1 MKEIIGAICVALLSM
16 SCKTASTVHVGIDA
30 ANKSNFIS
38 DQAADALGRMNDAI
52 TDSTKDITPA
62 EEYYIG
68 RAVGANILSNYTL
81 YTEDP
86 ELTAYVNKVLDVL
99 VINSPRPV
107 IYNGYHAAILDTDE
121 INGFS
126 TSGGHIFITRGL
138 LDAADSEDAL
148 AAVLAHELAHILLQ
162 HSVKSIKNSRFTGSL
177 QQVAGIAAES
187 VGLDEITRIFDE
199 SIREAVS
206 SALEKGYSREQEY
219 EADAAAI
226 ALLAAAGYTPSG
238 IVGMLES
245 VKAYNAAH
253 SGGRSAFP
261 SVGSV
266 LTSTHPS
273 PDDRLREVR
282 KKLAA
287 YQSFTDN
294 SALRKPRFAETLKK

>member
-1 MKEIIGAICVALLSM
+1 MGVICVVLFPVII
-16 SCKTASTVHVGIDA
+16 SCETISAGIDA
-30 ANKSNFIS
+30 ASKSGFINE
-38 DQAADALGRMNDAI
+38 QAADALGRMDNAIKDA
-52 TDSTKDITPA
+52 TKDITPS

-68 RAVGANILSNYTL
+68 RAVGANILSHYKVYTK
-81 YTEDP
+81 DP
-86 ELTAYVNKVLDVL
+86 ELTAYINKVLNVL
-99 VINSPRPV
+99 VINSSRPV

-162 HSVKSIKNSRFTGSL
+162 HSIKSIKNNRFTGAL

-187 VGLDEITRIFDE
+187 VGLDELTQIFDE

-206 SALEKGYSREQEY
+206 NTLDKGFSREQEY

-226 ALLAAAGYTPSG
+226 SLLAAAGYTPSS
-238 IVGMLES
+238 IAGMLERI
-245 VKAYNAAH
+245 KASAAH
-253 SGGRSAFP
+253 NGGKPAFP
-261 SVGSV
+261 SAGSV
-266 LTSTHPS
+266 LKSTHPS

-282 KKLAA
+282 RRLVV
-287 YQSFTDN
+287 YQNFTDN
-294 SALRKPRFAETLKK
+294 SAVRKFRFAATLKK

>member
-1 MKEIIGAICVALLSM
+1 MKKIMGAIGVVLLII
-16 SCKTASTVHVGIDA
+16 SCETVGTGIDA
-30 ANKSNFIS
+30 ASKAGFI
-38 DQAADALGRMNDAI
+38 DAQAADALGRMNEAISDAAQ
-52 TDSTKDITPA
+52 DITPS

-86 ELTAYVNKVLDVL
+86 ELTAYVNKILGVL
-99 VINSPRPV
+99 VINSPRPT

-138 LDAADSEDAL
+138 LDVADSEDAL

-162 HSVKSIKNSRFTGSL
+162 HSVKSIKNSRFTSAI
-177 QQVAGIAAES
+177 QQVAGIAAEAA
-187 VGLDEITRIFDE
+187 GLDELTRIFDE

-206 SALEKGYSREQEY
+206 NALDKGYSREQEY
-219 EADAAAI
+219 EADEAAVS
-226 ALLAAAGYTPSG
+226 LLAAAGYTPSS

-245 VKAYNAAH
+245 IKANAAQ
-253 SGGRSAFP
+253 SGGKAAYP

-266 LTSTHPS
+266 LQSTHPS
-273 PDDRLREVR
+273 PDDRLQEIKR
-282 KKLAA
+282 KLVA
-287 YQSFTDN
+287 YQGFTDN
-294 SALRKPRFAETLKK
+294 TEARKPRFDATLKK